1 MHVLGGEKRYLHI
14 THHPSPITHHRISA
28 LRDSNHLF
36 ILISNH
42 FGLQVKFS
50 KTLLIFPFLLLII
63 SFSACC
69 NCGKNLD
76 EGNTLKGF
84 ITVIGNEPFTKLAI
98 RTDDNKTYVLQVSKE
113 LKDELWKKQGN
124 YYYVKYSDLREEE
137 GVSTIVVEKVIPIN
151 KKEK

>member
-1 MHVLGGEKRYLHI
+1 M
-14 THHPSPITHHRISA
+14 
-28 LRDSNHLF
+28 
-36 ILISNH
+36 
-42 FGLQVKFS
+42 
-50 KTLLIFPFLLLII
+50 I

-76 EGNTLKGF
+76 ESNTVKGF

-137 GVSTIVVEKVIPIN
+137 GVSTLVVEKVISIN
-151 KKEK
+151 KEKK